1 MPIKQAHLQALI
13 RSGDLLPLVLKRDK
27 SLHVVTTSDE
37 WQPKDELI
45 YLLYD
50 PRPQLLKRLS
60 GNVQSLRSA
69 LEKLP
74 EVADIAI
81 ASPVRRPDLEVV

>member
-13 RSGDLLPLVLKRDK
+13 RSGDLLPLLLKRDK

-45 YLLYD
+45 YLLYA
-50 PRPQLLKRLS
+50 RPQLLKRLS

-74 EVADIAI
+74 EVEDIAI